1 MKYKYIAWDFN
12 GTILDDVYA
21 SLESVNDILS
31 RRCRPKITIEDYYS
45 YGSGTIT
52 NDGCKIKYWCGKLGD
67 YKMFEPVKDTS
78 IMD

>member
-1 MKYKYIAWDFN
+1 MTYCCSDTCEKKFICGRHAYNHTGLCY
-12 GTILDDVYA
+12 V
-21 SLESVNDILS
+21 
-31 RRCRPKITIEDYYS
+31 EDYSS

-52 NDGCKIKYWCGKLGD
+52 ENGCEIKYWCGELGD